1 MLNMT
6 SVISF
11 TFGSQS
17 FFERSPETAE
27 VPLITEK
34 LYMVAAIYH
43 GEEKSMSRCGCGTTK
58 KKKTRATK
66 KK

>member
-6 SVISF
+6 IVILF
-11 TFGSQS
+11 TLGSQS
-17 FFERSPETAE
+17 FLERSLETAD

-43 GEEKSMSRCGCGTTK
+43 GEEKK
-58 KKKTRATK
+58 HV
-66 KK
+66 